1 MKLCPPLA
9 LGLGLGLALLLLLD
23 ASTARAQSFPIE
35 LVGALA
41 PEKKT
46 DGAAAV
52 TLVGRSG
59 QIYAPAGAGV
69 WRRREGGGIALDVT
83 AAVRR
88 PGRPA
93 EVIAVG
99 GGWAPPFRYA
109 AGTWRAEPLSNRG
122 RTVMSAT
129 GPVPAL
135 AVGRH
140 IYTWDKDAWT
150 RRTAGPAKVTAVWAA
165 SSTSILVAGADGTL
179 TRLDRGRS
187 APVRTG
193 LPVDDPIVLL
203 IGAAPNQ
210 VYGRTQ
216 GGAWLR
222 IDRAGTARVTL
233 AQELTGFDE
242 QAAGLGPDGA
252 LWLAGSVPAD
262 AGARRTVLARA
273 DKNRILVAEALAAP
287 ADGDRYAVVWG
298 TAATGELLVAT
309 RGGALRLRARDG
321 TWTEGRVSGE
331 LPPAPARRGA
341 GPARAR

>member
-1 MKLCPPLA
+1 VKLCPPLPLA
-9 LGLGLGLALLLLLD
+9 LALTPLLLL
-23 ASTARAQSFPIE
+23 AAAPARAENFPVEI
-35 LVGALA
+35 VGALA

-69 WRRREGGGIALDVT
+69 WRRREAGGIATDVT
-83 AAVRR
+83 AA
-88 PGRPA
+88 
-93 EVIAVG
+93 I
-99 GGWAPPFRYA
+99 
-109 AGTWRAEPLSNRG
+109 
-122 RTVMSAT
+122 
-129 GPVPAL
+129 
-135 AVGRH
+135 
-140 IYTWDKDAWT
+140 
-150 RRTAGPAKVTAVWAA
+150 RRTSGPAKVTAVWAA
-165 SSTSILVAGADGTL
+165 SGTSILVAGADGTL
-179 TRLDRGRS
+179 ARFDRGRLT
-187 APVRTG
+187 PVRTG
-193 LPVDDPIVLL
+193 LPADDPIALL

-233 AQELTGFDE
+233 AQELTGFEE

-262 AGARRTVLARA
+262 AGARRTLLARA
-273 DKNRILVAEALAAP
+273 DKIRLLAADALAAP

-309 RGGALRLRARDG
+309 RAGALRLRARDG
-321 TWTEGRVSGE
+321 TWTEGHVSGE
-331 LPPAPARRGA
+331 LPSAPVRRGA

>member
-1 MKLCPPLA
+1 MKRVA
-9 LGLGLGLALLLLLD
+9 LALLFVTG
-23 ASTARAQSFPIE
+23 TARAESFPVD
-35 LVGALA
+35 LVAALA
-41 PEKKT
+41 PEKKE
-46 DGAAAV
+46 DGAAAAL
-52 TLVGRSG
+52 LVGRSG
-59 QIYAPAGAGV
+59 QIYVPAGAGL
-69 WRRREGGGIALDVT
+69 WRRREAGGIAADVT
-83 AAVRR
+83 AVIRR

-99 GGWAPPFRYA
+99 SAAPPYRYA
-109 AGTWRAEPLSNRG
+109 GGTWRGEPLSNRG
-122 RTVMSAT
+122 RVVMSAT

-140 IYTWDKDAWT
+140 LYTWERDAWI
-150 RRTAGPAKVTAVWAA
+150 RRAAGPARTTAIWAA
-165 SSTSILVAGADGTL
+165 SATSLLVAGADGTL
-179 TRLDRGRS
+179 ARIDRGRS
-187 APVRTG
+187 TPVRTG

-203 IGAAPNQ
+203 LGAAPAQ

-216 GGAWLR
+216 SGAWLR

-233 AQELTGFDE
+233 AQELTGFEE

-262 AGARRTVLARA
+262 AGARRTLLAHA
-273 DKNRILVAEALAAP
+273 DRNRLLAADALAAP

-298 TAATGELLVAT
+298 HPATGELLVAT
-309 RGGALRLRARDG
+309 RTGALRLRAKDG

-331 LPPAPARRGA
+331 LPAQPTARRGA